1 MGIQFEQNRD
11 FNQSHR
17 EDKQDEGVKRG
28 QPQGRE
34 GDPNQRIVKR
44 EELSNDEKGLDR
56 RPADAIN
63 GNMDEGSDTASAIP
77 GMQSDQQNSTR
88 NNSRPDGEEPNG
100 NAEGEN
106 ENKEDQNGN

>member
-1 MGIQFEQNRD
+1 MEIQFEQNRD

-17 EDKQDEGVKRG
+17 EDKQDENVERG

-34 GDPNQRIVKR
+34 GDPNQRIVKSD
-44 EELSNDEKGLDR
+44 ELNNEEKGLDR

-63 GNMDEGSDTASAIP
+63 GIIDEGDDTSSAIP

-88 NNSRPDGEEPNG
+88 NNSRPDGEEPQLCINL
-100 NAEGEN
+100 
-106 ENKEDQNGN
+106 